1 LLANALFALALIP
14 RLPADVLPGA
24 FGDALRELQAL
35 LQFAD
40 LGFAGLAL
48 ATSLAALANAFF
60 LSVVANGRYGR
71 LLTAVDVGEF
81 AKISAASAGMGAAV
95 WAVQTGLGVPVG
107 KLPGLAMLAFLVAAG
122 AAVYVLLLALLS
134 SSELRT
140 LVGLLRRR

>member
-1 LLANALFALALIP
+1 
-14 RLPADVLPGA
+14 VLPGA
-24 FGDALRELQAL
+24 FGDVLRELQAR

-48 ATSLAALANAFF
+48 ATSLAALANAAF
-60 LSVVANGRYGR
+60 LSIVANGRYGR

-81 AKISAASAGMGAAV
+81 AKITAASAGMGAVV
-95 WAVQTGLGVPVG
+95 WAAQTGLGVPAG
-107 KLPGLAMLAFLVAAG
+107 KLAGLALLALLVTAG
-122 AAVYVLLLALLS
+122 VAVYVLLLALLR